1 MKKSIVREIVRMVL
15 REQGGNMRSVDTTP
29 NTWDSFEDFNISYYP
44 QDDESCLLDIEFRG
58 EKIAPMERHNNE
70 QDAQH
75 RARMIVDKYRVEVM
89 NKSENV

>member
-15 REQGGNMRSVDTTP
+15 REQHGNMRSVDTTP

-58 EKIAPMERHNNE
+58 EKIAPMERYNNE